1 MLLGFHGLI
10 GTRLATLGAAAA
22 LFAMSA
28 TAGLA
33 TDIRQAGPM
42 VKIAGDGGA
51 VQAGGA
57 TVEVGGVASAVRA
70 AGALVTVN
78 ATTAAGVTPTYG
90 LGFSGTLDISTKI
103 GADMAR
109 SQLLGV
115 LSSLQS
121 TYQTTNNP
129 PSTAPTV
136 GNTSGTATSYQTAQ
150 LANYNLALALL
161 G

>member
-1 MLLGFHGLI
+1 MGD
-10 GTRLATLGAAAA
+10 AAGG
-22 LFAMSA
+22 S
-28 TAGLA
+28 
-33 TDIRQAGPM
+33 
-42 VKIAGDGGA
+42 DGEAVGSGVGA
-51 VQAGGA
+51 VTVPIVPSPADVATNIVMVDVATSAANAQQWAGILA
-57 TVEVGGVASAVRA
+57 DYGVLTAPAKGS
-70 AGALVTVN
+70 TSTT